1 MGLGVGVGVE
11 LGLGLASSMFSM
23 TSHLLSCDVTIVWYV
38 AKCRSML
45 ATTPAKLGRSVPGGA
60 WYTSAPNTIVGVSWL
75 GSGLGLG
82 LGLGLGHR
90 RGVAGRGRGVAGR
103 GRGVAGRLH
112 EGAPH
117 RAGVDVL
124 AAKL

>member
-60 WYTSAPNTIVGVSWL
+60 WYTSAPKTIVGVSWL
-75 GSGLGLG
+75 GLRLG

-90 RGVAGRGRGVAGR
+90 RGVAGRGRGVAGH
-103 GRGVAGRLH
+103 LH